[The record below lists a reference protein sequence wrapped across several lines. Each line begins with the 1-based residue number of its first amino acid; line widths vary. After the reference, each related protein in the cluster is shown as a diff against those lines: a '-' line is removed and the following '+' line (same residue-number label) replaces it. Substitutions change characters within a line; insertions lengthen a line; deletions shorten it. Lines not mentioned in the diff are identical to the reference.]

1 MIELNNIGKVYGKKS
16 NSFRALEDISFKI
29 PSGSSVAIIGKSG
42 SGKSTLMH
50 VMSGLDHPS
59 EGEIVVDDVNIH
71 KLKGKDLDNFRAQKI
86 GFIFQAFFVQ
96 ANDTTYNNVALPL
109 EIARISHASRKNKIT
124 DALKVVELSDKEKQK
139 AGTLS
144 GGQKQRLAI
153 ARAIVN
159 RPKIIFADEPTGNLD
174 STTGEAIE
182 NLLFKLNKIEKATLI
197 IVTHDS
203 DLASKCDIRIYLK
216 DGKLEKIQGLK
227 K

>member
-59 EGEIVVDDVNIH
+59 EGEIIVDDVNIH

-96 ANDTTYNNVALPL
+96 ANDTTYNNVALPCP
-109 EIARISHASRKNKIT
+109 K
-124 DALKVVELSDKEKQK
+124 
-139 AGTLS
+139 S
-144 GGQKQRLAI
+144 GGT
-153 ARAIVN
+153 
-159 RPKIIFADEPTGNLD
+159 F
-174 STTGEAIE
+174 
-182 NLLFKLNKIEKATLI
+182 
-197 IVTHDS
+197 
-203 DLASKCDIRIYLK
+203 
-216 DGKLEKIQGLK
+216 
-227 K
+227 

>member
-1 MIELNNIGKVYGKKS
+1 M
-16 NSFRALEDISFKI
+16 
-29 PSGSSVAIIGKSG
+29 
-42 SGKSTLMH
+42 
-50 VMSGLDHPS
+50 
-59 EGEIVVDDVNIH
+59 
-71 KLKGKDLDNFRAQKI
+71 
-86 GFIFQAFFVQ
+86 
-96 ANDTTYNNVALPL
+96 
-109 EIARISHASRKNKIT
+109 
-124 DALKVVELSDKEKQK
+124 ELSDKEKQK